1 MRSFINVG
9 YVWQILGRGP
19 ERHHPWAAPETP
31 ILNRVKDP
39 ISIKGGQTL
48 WKLFY
53 DVFKKDSLL
62 EANLRKAQKKRKKY
76 FTQVIASKRFQ
87 LPSRFF
93 MNLHQQILLLSL
105 EKNRGRI
112 FKIFNTWWIISNSK
126 FFFNPHFGP

>member
-9 YVWQILGRGP
+9 YVWQILGMGP

-31 ILNRVKDP
+31 ILNKVKDP

-62 EANLRKAQKKRKKY
+62 EANLRKAQKKRIKY

-87 LPSRFF
+87 FPSRFF

-105 EKNRGRI
+105 EKNWGRI